1 MALTPKE
8 RADFDEIV
16 MRLRLEDAQL
26 GTTRSKRRPRAL
38 LAALVGTVLVLGL
51 GVVLL
56 DRGVLVPVL
65 ITVAVLAC
73 GVLVW
78 RSARGRNG
86 STKRTGRR

>member
-26 GTTRSKRRPRAL
+26 GATQSKRGPRTL
-38 LAALVGTVLVLGL
+38 LAILVGTVLVLGL

-65 ITVAVLAC
+65 ITVPVVVC

-86 STKRTGRR
+86 SARRPRRA